1 MFTVVW
7 LVKKRLDLSQEEF
20 TRYWIQEHTPITAA
34 TPGMRAY
41 RCYPMTAHDGA
52 EPAFDA
58 IAFMTTGDRAR
69 QTIARGSHRRRSR
82 LAVCRTE
89 FRVPGCRGGRVQL
102 SGYRQDSGILRT

>member
-20 TRYWIQEHTPITAA
+20 TRYWIQKHTPITAA
-34 TPGMRAY
+34 TPGIRAY

-58 IAFMTTGDRAR
+58 IAFATFDDEA
-69 QTIARGSHRRRSR
+69 AWRSAEQSSEFQA
-82 LAVCRTE
+82 AVEDAFNFQDIDKTQE
-89 FRVPGCRGGRVQL
+89 FFAQEFIIR
-102 SGYRQDSGILRT
+102 